1 MSEPERI
8 GQIREQYRQQL
19 LASIGGW
26 SGTVVAAIPPVAF
39 VIVNSVAGLRTA
51 IVAAVGCALLLAGYR
66 LIRRQ
71 PLQQALMGL
80 FAVVVASLIAARTGQ
95 AKGYFLVG
103 IWSSFAYAAAFL
115 ASLVVRR
122 PIVGLAWEFL
132 DPTPAAA
139 ARAWHRIRPLLHAYD
154 LATLLAGSIFLSRGI
169 VQLALFQQNRTGWL
183 AVARIA
189 MGYPLYVLAL
199 GFGFWIVTRARR
211 RLPTEPGVAKTAEP
225 SSGSSERSGIAE
237 PAGPPDERY
246 GDEPV

>member
-26 SGTVVAAIPPVAF
+26 SGTVVAAVPPVVF

-51 IVAAVGCALLLAGYR
+51 VLAAVGSAALLAGYR

-95 AKGYFLVG
+95 AKGYFLIG
-103 IWSSFAYAAAFL
+103 IWSSFAYAAAFI
-115 ASLVVRR
+115 ASLVVRH

-139 ARAWHRIRPLLHAYD
+139 TRGWRRIRPLLHAYD
-154 LATLLAGSIFLSRGI
+154 LATLLAGLIFLSRGV

-211 RLPTEPGVAKTAEP
+211 RLPPEPGVAETVEQP
-225 SSGSSERSGIAE
+225 SGS
-237 PAGPPDERY
+237 PDERSSE
-246 GDEPV
+246 EPI